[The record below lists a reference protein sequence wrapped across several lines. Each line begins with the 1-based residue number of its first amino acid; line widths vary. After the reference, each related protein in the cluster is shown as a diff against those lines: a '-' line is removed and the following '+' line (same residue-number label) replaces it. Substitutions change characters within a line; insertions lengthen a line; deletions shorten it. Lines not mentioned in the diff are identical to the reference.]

1 MLRLTCWCLLHPEA
15 WRALLTE
22 SPHCLFLGS
31 SGIACMCA
39 QSCLTL
45 CDPTDC
51 SCQAPLSVEFSRQE
65 YRSALPFPTPGH
77 LPDPEIE
84 PATLVSPA
92 LAGGFF
98 TTGPPGSSDRKEAK
112 QSLCDVSAYLAS
124 ITPSYKVLLFSVSI
138 HMESC
143 PISHFSHV

>member
-1 MLRLTCWCLLHPEA
+1 M
-15 WRALLTE
+15 
-22 SPHCLFLGS
+22 
-31 SGIACMCA
+31 
-39 QSCLTL
+39 
-45 CDPTDC
+45 
-51 SCQAPLSVEFSRQE
+51 
-65 YRSALPFPTPGH
+65 PFPTPGH